1 MTYTPEQVAE
11 QLIDINSRCGCDS
24 TLDRCHYCTTGLMLR
39 AYADLLGELAAK
51 DAEIARLTAKAAA
64 WEAEALRYC
73 QNSEYHQ
80 STRELLG
87 GE

>member
-1 MTYTPEQVAE
+1 MKALTPEMLVEWAQLVA
-11 QLIDINSRCGCDS
+11 D
-24 TLDRCHYCTTGLMLR
+24 T
-39 AYADLLGELAAK
+39 LAAK